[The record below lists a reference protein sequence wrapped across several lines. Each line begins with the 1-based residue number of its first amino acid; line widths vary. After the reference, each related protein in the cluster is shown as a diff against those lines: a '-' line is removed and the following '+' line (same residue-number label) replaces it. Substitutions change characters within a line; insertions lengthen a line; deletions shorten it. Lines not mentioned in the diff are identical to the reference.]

1 MALQKPQ
8 TNFAAYIDGES
19 EAQKLIN
26 TLADEIVGADIPKVE
41 GGIDANRWEKVYES
55 SGAEWVTYSKS
66 YHKGIVGMYT
76 HSDGNQYEVYKIPDW
91 TEAKNYTGESALDAD
106 GCLWEVRQT
115 YFDESAEGMTQPGTA
130 NIGKTYGNYKTGRKI
145 QVVQFNYKDA
155 QTNETIYVDVPGC
168 LVTVVVDNSVPDGYR
183 AYLVRQVIGNLDGT
197 TKPSKE
203 WNQFEIVTEMPTDW
217 AYAIKLV
224 SKGKYQYNL
233 TRRVNDY
240 QYNPYWA
247 WGNIVDYSYEP
258 VKQLYKFD
266 ELFYTADVL
275 NNVTAQTVVKATPT
289 VPTGI
294 QVRDYYVMFEQP
306 PNDWNY
312 INIYYG
318 EGFEGKVAQGS
329 QSETYDGICD
339 PATITIGKAPTVIDQ
354 LKAHYMYLTWND
366 SSAIKPFIPPSTKW
380 KLDYDGKTEI
390 VSPAARFFHGRH
402 STTSWLPNKKRRP
415 DYLVAYTLS
424 VNNDRVVLVL
434 EGDPSPNIHSYY
446 RSFGYI
452 GKIVPFNDYDHGGNF
467 GVTVGMGDLRTDM
480 TGYTKNDILTD
491 LNPDIYAKYG
501 EYTSNGMDSM
511 SMLKT
516 RSNVLFQR
524 YYPAF
529 ISHLPNYPSVG
540 KLPPGLSKLIV
551 DTDGFQKS
559 LWTGKYHASPIY
571 LVHQAEGYRGYMD
584 GVVAIYDHNLVNRD
598 ELIVDTEILKDP
610 SKPALG
616 TWTEVYKFF
625 SIKSPLNLFKHSPS
639 PDVITIAFLKEIK

>member
-1 MALQKPQ
+1 MALQKPL

-19 EAQKLIN
+19 EAQELIN
-26 TLADEIVGADIPKVE
+26 TLADEIVNADIPRAE
-41 GGIDANRWEKVYES
+41 GGLEANRWEKVYES
-55 SGAEWVTYSKS
+55 DGAKWVTYSKS
-66 YHKGIVGMYT
+66 YHKGIVGMYA
-76 HSDGNQYEVYKIPDW
+76 HSDGKKYEVYKIPDW
-91 TEAKNYTGESALDAD
+91 TAAKSHTGDSALDAN
-106 GCLWEVRQT
+106 GCLWEVRPV
-115 YFDESAEGMTQPGTA
+115 YYDEKVEGKAAPNTS
-130 NIGKTYGNYKTGRKI
+130 NIGVTFGNYKTGRKI
-145 QVVQFNYKDA
+145 QVVQFTYQDHLTKDA
-155 QTNETIYVDVPGC
+155 VFVDVPGS
-168 LVTVVVDNSVPDGYR
+168 LVTVVPDTSVSEGYR
-183 AYLVRQVIGNLDGT
+183 AYLVGQVIENLDGS
-197 TKPSKE
+197 TKPSSE
-203 WNQFEIVTEMPTDW
+203 WNQFEIITEMPTDW
-217 AYAIKLV
+217 AYAIKLAP
-224 SKGKYQYNL
+224 SGRYQYNFS
-233 TRRVNDY
+233 RKVNQYDY
-240 QYNPYWA
+240 SPYWNWA
-247 WGNIVDYSYEP
+247 NIVDYYYEP
-258 VKQLYKFD
+258 VKQIYKFD
-266 ELFYTADVL
+266 ELYYTADVL
-275 NNVTAQTVVKATPT
+275 NYVTAQTVVKATPT
-289 VPTGI
+289 VPSGI
-294 QVRDYYVMFEQP
+294 QSRDYYVMLEQP
-306 PNDWNY
+306 VNDWNY

-318 EGFEGKVAQGS
+318 EGFQSKNAEGAQNK
-329 QSETYDGICD
+329 TYDGICD
-339 PATITIGKAPTVIDQ
+339 PETIKMGKAPTVINQ

-366 SSAIKPFIPPSTKW
+366 PVTIKPFVPPSTKW
-380 KLDYDGKTEI
+380 KLDFDEKTEI
-390 VSPAARFFHGRH
+390 VSPAARFFHGRN

-415 DYLVAYTLS
+415 DYLVSYTLS

-452 GKIVPFNDYDHGGNF
+452 GKIVPFNEFDHGGNF

-491 LNPDIYAKYG
+491 LNPDVYAQYG
-501 EYTSNGMDSM
+501 EYTSNGMDSL

-540 KLPPGLSKLIV
+540 KLPAGLSKLIV
-551 DTDGFQKS
+551 DSDGFQKS

-598 ELIVDTEILKDP
+598 ELIVDTEIQKDSSNP
-610 SKPALG
+610 SRG

>member
-26 TLADEIVGADIPKVE
+26 TLADEIVGADIPRVE
-41 GGIDANRWEKVYES
+41 GGIDANRWEKVYE
-55 SGAEWVTYSKS
+55 AEQDYWVTYTPKTRPNIQGK
-66 YHKGIVGMYT
+66 YLHT
-76 HSDGNQYEVYKIPDW
+76 DGNLYDVIKIPDYS
-91 TEAKNYTGESALDAD
+91 KLKFKD
-106 GCLWEVRQT
+106 GTPAVEDDGFLHEVSSVYWDQIV
-115 YFDESAEGMTQPGTA
+115 EGSSRPA
-130 NIGKTYGNYKTGRKI
+130 VREKDYGNYRTGRKI
-145 QVVQFNYKDA
+145 QVVQFSYTDKTGAN
-155 QTNETIYVDVPGC
+155 IFVDVPNQLAT
-168 LVTVVVDNSVPDGYR
+168 LVTDLTKPDGVT
-183 AYLVRQVIGNLDGT
+183 AYIVKQKQTLSTGEEVYVND
-197 TKPSKE
+197 
-203 WNQFEIVTEMPTDW
+203 WNEFELVTELPGDW
-217 AYAIKLV
+217 NYSLKTAYQWEYVRYFDYYGDWTSLKSSIVEPGK
-224 SKGKYQYNL
+224 SKYTFTERY
-233 TRRVNDY
+233 
-240 QYNPYWA
+240 
-247 WGNIVDYSYEP
+247 
-258 VKQLYKFD
+258 
-266 ELFYTADVL
+266 YTADPVHD
-275 NNVTAQTVVKATPT
+275 VPSRVVVKGTPT

-294 QVRDYYVMFEQP
+294 PVREYSVMLEQP
-306 PNDWNY
+306 TNDWNY

-318 EGFEGKVAQGS
+318 EEFEGTNTSGDS
-329 QSETYDGICD
+329 TTTYRGACD
-339 PATITIGKAPTVIDQ
+339 PATVKPGLTPTVIDQ
-354 LKAHYMYLTWND
+354 AKAQAIYEMWNTD
-366 SSAIKPFIPPSTKW
+366 TIVKTFIPPSTKW

-491 LNPDIYAKYG
+491 LNPDNYAKYG

-584 GVVAIYDHNLVNRD
+584 GVVAIYDYNLVNRD

>member
-1 MALQKPQ
+1 M
-8 TNFAAYIDGES
+8 
-19 EAQKLIN
+19 
-26 TLADEIVGADIPKVE
+26 
-41 GGIDANRWEKVYES
+41 
-55 SGAEWVTYSKS
+55 
-66 YHKGIVGMYT
+66 
-76 HSDGNQYEVYKIPDW
+76 
-91 TEAKNYTGESALDAD
+91 
-106 GCLWEVRQT
+106 
-115 YFDESAEGMTQPGTA
+115 
-130 NIGKTYGNYKTGRKI
+130 
-145 QVVQFNYKDA
+145 
-155 QTNETIYVDVPGC
+155 
-168 LVTVVVDNSVPDGYR
+168 
-183 AYLVRQVIGNLDGT
+183 
-197 TKPSKE
+197 
-203 WNQFEIVTEMPTDW
+203 
-217 AYAIKLV
+217 
-224 SKGKYQYNL
+224 
-233 TRRVNDY
+233 
-240 QYNPYWA
+240 
-247 WGNIVDYSYEP
+247 
-258 VKQLYKFD
+258 
-266 ELFYTADVL
+266 
-275 NNVTAQTVVKATPT
+275 
-289 VPTGI
+289 
-294 QVRDYYVMFEQP
+294 
-306 PNDWNY
+306 
-312 INIYYG
+312 
-318 EGFEGKVAQGS
+318 
-329 QSETYDGICD
+329 
-339 PATITIGKAPTVIDQ
+339 
-354 LKAHYMYLTWND
+354 
-366 SSAIKPFIPPSTKW
+366 
-380 KLDYDGKTEI
+380 
-390 VSPAARFFHGRH
+390 
-402 STTSWLPNKKRRP
+402 PNKKRRP